1 MNQSFRVIFQA
12 ASGTYVAVSEL
23 TKSKGKT
30 KSSHALRSAA
40 LAGVLALSAGMAS
53 AAVDTP
59 ANTTAFCATPD
70 VNNPDVCLDDS
81 TANAVIPAAYGV
93 RSFGILALGDQMLGG
108 SSSTSTGE
116 NATGY
121 SFNTGIGQGALIS
134 GVATSALAVGAA
146 AHASGVWGV
155 AVGADSTATNYG
167 DISVGVL
174 SKATGGNTTGGTDA
188 ALAMGTK
195 ATATG
200 AGTLAVGT
208 FATASAENAVALG
221 TNTVAS
227 GANAIAIGGSAAA
240 GDAAQAT
247 RSNAIALGNGAAATG
262 VANDIAI
269 GNGATATGHATIG
282 GTLGGSAMAIGNGA
296 TATGYASV
304 ALGLGSNATG
314 SESAAFGYGSV
325 ASNLRTTAVGAASSA
340 TGENSTALGL
350 GANASHTND
359 VALGQGST
367 TDRDNS
373 VSIGSATQQ
382 RQITYVAAG
391 TADTDAANFGQLKAT
406 GASIATALGGGS
418 VVNADGTITTPI
430 YTLLDGSTVTGVGGV
445 VNNFDQRV
453 TDLAGAIGDGTVGLV
468 QQDAATRNISV
479 AATTGGTSVDFTGTD
494 GARSLNG
501 VANGLIAAGSL
512 QAINGGQLFQMQADW
527 DQKLQ
532 DLTTGTIGDFQT
544 QLDRLNGQVSNQGDR
559 LDAIEKGI
567 EDGTIGAGTTNPEN
581 GNSQIGTGAI
591 ASGKDATAIG
601 NGAIATG
608 DNSTATGTNSSAT
621 GSNSTATGANSVASG
636 SNSTANGAN
645 AKATGENSTALGANS
660 SATGSNSVAIGEG
673 SVADRD
679 NSVSFGSPGNERQLT
694 NVADGTAPT
703 DAVNKR
709 QLDGAIAGVNDRI
722 DRLDTRVDEM
732 GAMSSAQA
740 QMAMSTAGLLGNNRL
755 GVGIGAQNGQSALAL
770 GYQRV
775 YGQGTR
781 TLSFGGAASTRGTV
795 SFGAGAGF
803 AW

>member
-1 MNQSFRVIFQA
+1 MQDNAIAVGSGSVANGVGSIALGAGATVSNAAGNSVALGNNATVA
-12 ASGTYVAVSEL
+12 AS
-23 TKSKGKT
+23 
-30 KSSHALRSAA
+30 
-40 LAGVLALSAGMAS
+40 
-53 AAVDTP
+53 
-59 ANTTAFCATPD
+59 
-70 VNNPDVCLDDS
+70 S
-81 TANAVIPAAYGV
+81 T
-93 RSFGILALGDQMLGG
+93 
-108 SSSTSTGE
+108 
-116 NATGY
+116 
-121 SFNTGIGQGALIS
+121 
-134 GVATSALAVGAA
+134 
-146 AHASGVWGV
+146 
-155 AVGADSTATNYG
+155 
-167 DISVGVL
+167 
-174 SKATGGNTTGGTDA
+174 
-188 ALAMGTK
+188 
-195 ATATG
+195 
-200 AGTLAVGT
+200 
-208 FATASAENAVALG
+208 NAVALG
-221 TNTVAS
+221 A
-227 GANAIAIGGSAAA
+227 
-240 GDAAQAT
+240 
-247 RSNAIALGNGAAATG
+247 
-262 VANDIAI
+262 
-269 GNGATATGHATIG
+269 
-282 GTLGGSAMAIGNGA
+282 
-296 TATGYASV
+296 
-304 ALGLGSNATG
+304 
-314 SESAAFGYGSV
+314 
-325 ASNLRTTAVGAASSA
+325 
-340 TGENSTALGL
+340 NSTTG
-350 GANASHTND
+350 T
-359 VALGQGST
+359 
-367 TDRDNS
+367 RDNV
-373 VSIGSATQQ
+373 VSIGAVGSE
-382 RQITYVAAG
+382 RQIINVAAG

-406 GASIATALGGGS
+406 GASIASALGGGS
-418 VVNADGTITTPI
+418 VVNADGTITTPT
-430 YTLLDGSTVTGVGGV
+430 YTLQDGTSVVGVGGV

-453 TDLAGAIGDGTVGLV
+453 TDLATAIGDGTVGLV
-468 QQDAATRNISV
+468 RQDVASNNVSIAA
-479 AATTGGTSVDFTGTD
+479 ATGGTVVDFTGTD

-501 VANGLIAAGSL
+501 VANGVVAAGSL

-544 QLDRLNGQVSNQGDR
+544 QLDRLNGQVSNQGVR
-559 LDAIEKGI
+559 LDAIEQGI
-567 EDGTIGAGTTNPEN
+567 ADGTIGGGDSTTNPAN

-608 DNSTATGTNSSAT
+608 DNSTATGTNSTAS

-775 YGQGTR
+775 YGQGMR
-781 TLSFGGAASTRGTV
+781 TLSVGGAASTRGTV

>member
-12 ASGTYVAVSEL
+12 ASGAYVAVSEL

-30 KSSHALRSAA
+30 KSSRAVRHAVAA
-40 LAGVLALSAGMAS
+40 AVLALGAGASMAS
-53 AAVDTP
+53 AS
-59 ANTTAFCATPD
+59 
-70 VNNPDVCLDDS
+70 DVCNLPDGSQGMRNTEGTCEIS
-81 TANAVIPAAYGV
+81 TAQNSGIPAVSGT
-93 RSFGILALGDQMLGG
+93 SSH
-108 SSSTSTGE
+108 SSSTITPFDASFPASPGIAINVGGGGTIITGQENDIAIGSGAHANGGTANVGLSGST
-116 NATGY
+116 A
-121 SFNTGIGQGALIS
+121 IGWGAHS
-134 GVATSALAVGAA
+134 GVGSIA
-146 AHASGVWGV
+146 
-155 AVGADSTATNYG
+155 
-167 DISVGVL
+167 I
-174 SKATGGNTTGGTDA
+174 GG
-188 ALAMGTK
+188 
-195 ATATG
+195 
-200 AGTLAVGT
+200 
-208 FATASAENAVALG
+208 TASATVSNAVALG
-221 TNTVAS
+221 SA
-227 GANAIAIGGSAAA
+227 ANASVSESVAIGAS
-240 GDAAQAT
+240 
-247 RSNAIALGNGAAATG
+247 
-262 VANDIAI
+262 
-269 GNGATATGHATIG
+269 ATAS
-282 GTLGGSAMAIGNGA
+282 SAN
-296 TATGYASV
+296 SV
-304 ALGLGSNATG
+304 ALGAH
-314 SESAAFGYGSV
+314 
-325 ASNLRTTAVGAASSA
+325 SA
-340 TGENSTALGL
+340 TGTR
-350 GANASHTND
+350 TN
-359 VALGQGST
+359 V
-367 TDRDNS
+367 
-373 VSIGSATQQ
+373 VSIGTVGGE
-382 RQITYVAAG
+382 RQIINLAAG

-406 GASIATALGGGS
+406 GASIADALGGGS
-418 VVNADGTITTPI
+418 VVNPDGTITMPT

-453 TDLAGAIGDGTVGLV
+453 SDLATSIGDGTVGLV
-468 QQDAATRNISV
+468 QQNAATSNISV
-479 AATTGGTSVDFTGTD
+479 AAATGGTSVDFTGTD

-512 QAINGGQLFQMQADW
+512 QAINGSQLFQMQADW

-559 LDAIEKGI
+559 LDAIEQGI
-567 EDGTIGAGTTNPEN
+567 ADGTIGGGDSTTNPAN

-601 NGAIATG
+601 NGAIASG

-679 NSVSFGSPGNERQLT
+679 NSVSFGSAGNERQLT

-740 QMAMSTAGLLGNNRL
+740 QMAMSTAGLVGNNRL

>member
-30 KSSHALRSAA
+30 KSSRALRH
-40 LAGVLALSAGMAS
+40 
-53 AAVDTP
+53 AAV
-59 ANTTAFCATPD
+59 ATM
-70 VNNPDVCLDDS
+70 
-81 TANAVIPAAYGV
+81 
-93 RSFGILALGDQMLGG
+93 LALG
-108 SSSTSTGE
+108 
-116 NATGY
+116 
-121 SFNTGIGQGALIS
+121 
-134 GVATSALAVGAA
+134 ATSAMAGETCVTADGQNGTLDLLGACMVPSQSQNMSTRTIGVLVDPDGTNIQFGAMSAGGSAGARSDGLNSVAIGRNTNSSGDNSTGVGFGASATGLNSSVLGVA
-146 AHASGVWGV
+146 AHANG
-155 AVGADSTATNYG
+155 VGAT
-167 DISVGVL
+167 
-174 SKATGGNTTGGTDA
+174 
-188 ALAMGTK
+188 
-195 ATATG
+195 
-200 AGTLAVGT
+200 
-208 FATASAENAVALG
+208 ALG
-221 TNTVAS
+221 F
-227 GANAIAIGGSAAA
+227 GANAFGNASIAIGGS
-240 GDAAQAT
+240 Q
-247 RSNAIALGNGAAATG
+247 NAATAASATAG
-262 VANDIAI
+262 EAIAI
-269 GNGATATGHATIG
+269 GENSRATIAG
-282 GTLGGSAMAIGNGA
+282 AVALGGSA
-296 TATGYASV
+296 
-304 ALGLGSNATG
+304 NATG
-314 SESAAFGYGSV
+314 
-325 ASNLRTTAVGAASSA
+325 ASS
-340 TGENSTALGL
+340 
-350 GANASHTND
+350 
-359 VALGQGST
+359 VALGQGSVA
-367 TDRDNS
+367 DQDNV
-373 VSIGSATQQ
+373 VSIGTATSQ
-382 RQITYVAAG
+382 RKIINVAAG

-418 VVNADGTITTPI
+418 VVNTDGTITTPI

-453 TDLAGAIGDGTVGLV
+453 SDLATSIGDGTVGLV

-479 AATTGGTSVDFTGTD
+479 AATTGGTSVDFTGMD

-501 VANGLIAAGSL
+501 VANGVIAAGSL
-512 QAINGGQLFQMQADW
+512 QAINGGQLFQMQMEW

-532 DLTTGTIGDFQT
+532 DLTTGPIGDFRT
-544 QLDRLNGQVSNQGDR
+544 ELDRLNGQVSNQGDR

-621 GSNSTATGANSVASG
+621 GSNSTATGAGSIASD

-679 NSVSFGSPGNERQLT
+679 NSVSFGSAGNERQLT

>member
-1 MNQSFRVIFQA
+1 MSESVAIG
-12 ASGTYVAVSEL
+12 AS
-23 TKSKGKT
+23 
-30 KSSHALRSAA
+30 
-40 LAGVLALSAGMAS
+40 
-53 AAVDTP
+53 
-59 ANTTAFCATPD
+59 
-70 VNNPDVCLDDS
+70 
-81 TANAVIPAAYGV
+81 
-93 RSFGILALGDQMLGG
+93 
-108 SSSTSTGE
+108 
-116 NATGY
+116 
-121 SFNTGIGQGALIS
+121 
-134 GVATSALAVGAA
+134 
-146 AHASGVWGV
+146 
-155 AVGADSTATNYG
+155 
-167 DISVGVL
+167 
-174 SKATGGNTTGGTDA
+174 
-188 ALAMGTK
+188 
-195 ATATG
+195 
-200 AGTLAVGT
+200 
-208 FATASAENAVALG
+208 ATAS
-221 TNTVAS
+221 S
-227 GANAIAIGGSAAA
+227 AN
-240 GDAAQAT
+240 
-247 RSNAIALGNGAAATG
+247 
-262 VANDIAI
+262 
-269 GNGATATGHATIG
+269 
-282 GTLGGSAMAIGNGA
+282 
-296 TATGYASV
+296 SV
-304 ALGLGSNATG
+304 ALGAH
-314 SESAAFGYGSV
+314 
-325 ASNLRTTAVGAASSA
+325 SA
-340 TGENSTALGL
+340 TGTR
-350 GANASHTND
+350 TN
-359 VALGQGST
+359 V
-367 TDRDNS
+367 
-373 VSIGSATQQ
+373 VSIGTVGGE
-382 RQITYVAAG
+382 RQIINLAAG

-406 GASIATALGGGS
+406 GASIADALGGGS
-418 VVNADGTITTPI
+418 VVNPDGTITMPT

-453 TDLAGAIGDGTVGLV
+453 SDLATSIGDGTVGLV
-468 QQDAATRNISV
+468 QQNAATSNISV
-479 AATTGGTSVDFTGTD
+479 AAATGGTSVDFTGTD

-512 QAINGGQLFQMQADW
+512 QAINGSQLFQMQADW

-559 LDAIEKGI
+559 LDAIEQGI
-567 EDGTIGAGTTNPEN
+567 ADGTIGGGDSTTNPAN

-601 NGAIATG
+601 NGAIASG

-679 NSVSFGSPGNERQLT
+679 NSVSFGSAGNERQLT